1 MMSYLI
7 YWRRAAGSGSDSFT
21 VFQGAT
27 MRIGFLQLRPR
38 FGAVREN
45 VRRAVA
51 LLDRLS
57 DATIVLPELF
67 NTGYLF
73 RDEGELS
80 SVAEVIPG
88 GYTVSE
94 MRKLA
99 KRRRLNIVFGMA
111 QRHKGAYFNSA
122 VCISSK
128 GTVEVYQKAHLFDR
142 EKLFFKRGKSFKVV
156 STCEAKLGLLIC
168 FDWIFPEVSRALT
181 LGGAQILCH
190 PSNLVL
196 PYAQGA
202 MRTRC
207 IENRV
212 FAVTANRIGSE
223 HRGSVSLA
231 FTGGSQIV
239 SPAGEVLASAGDRSE
254 SLRVVEIDVREANNK
269 CMTPNNNLFD
279 DRIPSLYTALVR
291 RRR

>member
-1 MMSYLI
+1 
-7 YWRRAAGSGSDSFT
+7 
-21 VFQGAT
+21 

-38 FGAVREN
+38 FGAVKEN
-45 VRRAVA
+45 VRKAIA
-51 LLDRLS
+51 LLDKLS

-73 RDEGELS
+73 RNEEELS
-80 SVAEVIPG
+80 PLAEPVPG
-88 GYTVSE
+88 GYTASE
-94 MRKLA
+94 MQKLA
-99 KRRRLNIVFGMA
+99 KKRRLNLVFGMA
-111 QRHKGAYFNSA
+111 QRYKGAYYNSA

-128 GTVEVYQKAHLFDR
+128 GKIEVYQKVHLFDR
-142 EKLFFKRGKSFKVV
+142 EKLFFTRGKSFKIVA
-156 STCEAKLGLLIC
+156 TEDAKLGLLVC
-168 FDWIFPEVSRALT
+168 FDWIFPEVARILV

-190 PSNLVL
+190 PSNLIL
-196 PYAQGA
+196 PYAQEA

-223 HRGSVSLA
+223 RRGTVSLT

-239 SPAGEVLASAGDRSE
+239 NPAGEVLASASDRSE
-254 SLRVVEIDVREANNK
+254 SLRVVEIDVRDASNK
-269 CMTPNNNLFD
+269 NVTPNNHLLE
-279 DRIPSLYTALVR
+279 DRAPSLYRAVAR